1 MLDVGQDLSDA
12 DLELLLLGSQLVQF
26 FDKLHIFLE
35 YAIVLLSVLSRFFH
49 QLFLQCFD
57 IVLNLSALCVVN
69 LVNVRRSGVVHS
81 LIEHPSAIKSHNSF
95 LELLVRQIRLE
106 EHLLDVV
113 SKLLHRVLLP
123 LDFAF
128 HLA

>member
-26 FDKLHIFLE
+26 FDKLHILLE

-69 LVNVRRSGVVHS
+69 LVNVRRSGVVYS
-81 LIEHPSAIKSHNSF
+81 LIKHPSAIKAHNSF